1 MALAVTCRA
10 WPAAL
15 RLGGA
20 ALQSAASLATWSQQ
34 RDALG
39 EQLCE
44 PSTSGR
50 AGGSAAG
57 LLLLDAPHHV
67 RRIFN
72 FAGQADV
79 AKRYSE
85 KKLLGYSPR
94 QMYDVVSAV
103 EHYHEFVPWC
113 QRSTVTLRRP
123 PSYLE
128 AELEVGFQMFVERYT
143 SKVTMHCPTLVRSSV
158 EDSTLFSHLSN
169 QWEFRPGP
177 SPHTTWLAFDVDFAF
192 KSPLYRHIASVFFEE
207 VVQRMMGAFE
217 GRCARLYGP
226 SSLHRRAA
234 GPAAAGHQQY

>member
-1 MALAVTCRA
+1 MGAGIALKNLDRLLYSRDERA

-169 QWEFRPGP
+169 Q
-177 SPHTTWLAFDVDFAF
+177 
-192 KSPLYRHIASVFFEE
+192 HIASVFFEE